1 MHREEIQNLLTHF
14 GFAETLNRTLEGVN
28 TTHMMHRCDK
38 LKKLVEYYIDPLGV
52 IKSIWAFDS
61 ASNLFVFENTVDF
74 EVWLNK

>member
-1 MHREEIQNLLTHF
+1 MHREEIQNLLSHF
-14 GFAETLNRTLEGVN
+14 GFAETLNRTLEGAN

-61 ASNLFVFENTVDF
+61 TSNLSVFENTVDF